1 MLITRVIPV
10 LLLRR
15 RSLVKSVKFRNPT
28 YVGDPINTVRIFNER
43 EVDEIVILDI
53 EASTKNTEPQ
63 FDLLEE
69 IASEAFMPLAYGGGV
84 TSVAHAREI
93 FRRGA
98 EKVVINT
105 SACENPKLIQ
115 ELSNEFGAQSIVVS
129 IDVRKN
135 WLGGYQVT
143 STQARVSTNK
153 NPIEWAK
160 TVQSHGAG
168 EILLTSVERD
178 GTFSGYDLQLTKS
191 VASAVDI
198 PVIACGGAG
207 SLEHAREVVLQG
219 KAAAAAAGS
228 LFVFQGS
235 HRAVLVNYPKRELLD
250 QLFTEGKY
258 Q

>member
-15 RSLVKSVKFRNPT
+15 RSLVKSIKFRNPT

-53 EASTKNTEPQ
+53 EASTKNAEPQ

-84 TSVAHAREI
+84 KSVSHAREI

-105 SACENPKLIQ
+105 SACENPMLIS
-115 ELSNEFGAQSIVVS
+115 ELSSEFGAQSIVVS
-129 IDVRKN
+129 IDVKRK
-135 WLGGYQVT
+135 WLGGYKVACR
-143 STQARVSTNK
+143 QARVSTSK

-160 TVQSHGAG
+160 AAQAYGAG

-178 GTFSGYDLQLTKS
+178 GTFLGYDLPLVSS

-207 SLEHAREVVLQG
+207 SLAHAREVVLRAG
-219 KAAAAAAGS
+219 AAAAAAGS

-250 QLFTEGKY
+250 QLFTESNH
-258 Q
+258 